1 MSAKELIFTAL
12 AVAIG
17 LIIGTIVLSK
27 LPTTLGGG
35 AKASWEESV

>member
-1 MSAKELIFTAL
+1 MNAKEFVFTLL
-12 AVAIG
+12 AVALG
-17 LIIGTIVLSK
+17 FVLGTIILSK